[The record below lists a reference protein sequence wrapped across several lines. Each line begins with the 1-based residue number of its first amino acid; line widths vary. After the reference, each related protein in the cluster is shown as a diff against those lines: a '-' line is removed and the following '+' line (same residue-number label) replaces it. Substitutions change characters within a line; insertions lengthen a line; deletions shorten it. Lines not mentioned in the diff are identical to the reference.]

1 MRIVIPP
8 ELDLRQIEES
18 GQCFRWRRLGEGEYL
33 VPAFGKLLHLT
44 QSTGELELDC
54 TEAEYAELWS
64 PYLDMERDYAA
75 LCAAIPS
82 ADSFLTAAAASQ
94 KGIRILRQDSWETLI
109 TFTLSQRKN
118 IPAIKRSVEALCQ
131 RAGSVIGSFR
141 GENIYAFPTAEGLSA
156 LSLEDLQG
164 CSLGYRA
171 AYVWDTTRRFALG
184 VESVERLAA
193 LPDEGLYKALCNLKG
208 VGKKIALC
216 TMLFGFGRSDAF
228 PVDVWMDRMLA
239 DEYPGGF
246 DYERYRPH
254 NGIMQQYL
262 FAHYRALHGK

>member
-1 MRIVIPP
+1 MRIAIPP

-18 GQCFRWRRLGEGEYL
+18 GQCFRWRRIARGEYL
-33 VPAFGKLLHLT
+33 VPAFGRLLHLM
-44 QSTGELELDC
+44 QSAGELELDC
-54 TEAEYAELWS
+54 TEAEYRELWS

-75 LCAAIPS
+75 LCASIP
-82 ADSFLTAAAASQ
+82 ATDRFLTAAAASQ
-94 KGIRILRQDSWETLI
+94 KGIRILNQDSWETLV

-118 IPAIKRSVEALCQ
+118 IPAIKKSVEAICQ
-131 RAGSVIGSFR
+131 RTGRVIGSFR
-141 GENIYAFPTAEGLSA
+141 GESICAFPSAEELSA
-156 LSLEDLQG
+156 LSIAELQS

-171 AYVWDTTRRFALG
+171 PYVWDTARRFTLG
-184 VESVERLAA
+184 VESMERLAA
-193 LPDEGLYKALCNLKG
+193 LPDEELYRALCELKG

-246 DYERYRPH
+246 DHEYYRPY

-262 FAHYRALHGK
+262 FAHYRTLHGK

>member
-1 MRIVIPP
+1 MRMAIPP
-8 ELDLRQIEES
+8 ELNLRQIEAS
-18 GQCFRWRRLGEGEYL
+18 GQCFRWRKIGEGEYL
-33 VPAFGKLLHLT
+33 VPAFGRLLHLR
-44 QSTGELELDC
+44 QSGEELELDC
-54 TEAEYAELWS
+54 TEAEYGELWS

-75 LCAAIPS
+75 LCASIPAS
-82 ADSFLTAAAASQ
+82 DSFLRAAAASQ
-94 KGIRILRQDSWETLI
+94 RGIRILRQDGWETLV

-118 IPAIKRSVEALCQ
+118 IPAIKKSVEAICQ
-131 RAGSVIGSFR
+131 RAGKVIGSFH
-141 GENIYAFPTAEGLSA
+141 GEDIHAFPSAPELSA
-156 LSLEDLQG
+156 LSLEELQT

-171 AYVWDTTRRFALG
+171 AYVWDTAQRFALG
-184 VESVERLAA
+184 VESIERLAT
-193 LPDEGLYKALCNLKG
+193 LQDEELYKALCNLKG

-246 DYERYRPH
+246 DYECYRPY

>member
-8 ELDLRQIEES
+8 ELSLRQIEES
-18 GQCFRWRRLGEGEYL
+18 GQCFRWRRLGEDEYL
-33 VPAFGKLLHLT
+33 VPAFGRVLHLR
-44 QSTGELELDC
+44 QLPDELELDC
-54 TEAEYAELWS
+54 SEEEYGSLWKN
-64 PYLDMERDYAA
+64 YLDMERDYAA
-75 LCAAIPS
+75 LCASIP
-82 ADSFLTAAAASQ
+82 AEDSFLRAAAAAQ
-94 KGIRILRQDSWETLI
+94 KGIRILRQDSWETLV

-118 IPAIKRSVEALCQ
+118 IPAIKNAVEALC
-131 RAGSVIGSFR
+131 RKAGRVVGSFR
-141 GENIYAFPTAEGLSA
+141 GESIYAFPTPQELAA
-156 LSLEDLQG
+156 LSLEELQG

-171 AYVWDTTRRFALG
+171 PYLWDTAQRFALG
-184 VESVERLAA
+184 VESVEHLAS
-193 LPDEGLYKALCNLKG
+193 LPDGELYTALCALRG

-246 DYERYRPH
+246 DYESYRPH

-262 FAHYRALHGK
+262 FAHYRSLHGK